1 MKKAKLKKKKQELG
15 APDPGGDVVAA
26 SDVALEAPPV
36 AAGDIAPDFV
46 LRGAHGGERRLA
58 DLIAAGPAL
67 LVFFKT
73 TCKASKIALPLYGEL
88 DRRYGDVVPVLAIAQ
103 DPVEVAQPWLAD
115 QRFAGPVLAD
125 LPTYEVS
132 ASYGLLALPTAV
144 LINRDRTV
152 MEALVG
158 WSRDAMNALAVR
170 IGRLTARDERPV
182 SLPADGRVAF
192 RPG

>member
-1 MKKAKLKKKKQELG
+1 VKKAKLKKKKQELG

-132 ASYGLLALPTAV
+132 ASLRAAGVADGGADQPRQDGHGGA
-144 LINRDRTV
+144 RG
-152 MEALVG
+152 MEP
-158 WSRDAMNALAVR
+158 RC
-170 IGRLTARDERPV
+170 DERAG
-182 SLPADGRVAF
+182 SADRAADGA
-192 RPG
+192 